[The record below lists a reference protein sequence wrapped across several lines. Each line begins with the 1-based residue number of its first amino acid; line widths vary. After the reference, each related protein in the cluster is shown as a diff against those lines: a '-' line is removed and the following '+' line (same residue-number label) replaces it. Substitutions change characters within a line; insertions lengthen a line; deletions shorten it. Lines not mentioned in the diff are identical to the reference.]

1 MAQACAPGKT
11 AQTILPR
18 LLSQTCLILH
28 LPALAQPTTRDS
40 PHSGPTGNYLP
51 TVNSSTTL
59 ADRYPGGTWALP
71 RWVPRKQ
78 GRTSRP
84 QSPLNTCDEAVTWQE
99 RAGQEMVTPHSSSI
113 QSLGGCVE
121 TGDKTSD
128 TDWTGWATPSLPT
141 PQTFTHLWVQ
151 NLFLSTQHVLAQ
163 VLLIQKSYYSLS
175 RSCVSAT
182 VLGAFRYF

>member
-151 NLFLSTQHVLAQ
+151 NLEHPACAGSGAADSKILLLTEQ
-163 VLLIQKSYYSLS
+163 VMRVSHCA
-175 RSCVSAT
+175 RS
-182 VLGAFRYF
+182 F